1 MTPAETF
8 ERELEIFHTEA
19 ESATQFLYAYLA
31 IHATAA
37 DNRAVFDLLNTAALF
52 WNTNLGALQTATFIV
67 LGRMFDQNSKHN
79 IDRLLGFAQKNAA
92 IFSKAALGIRK
103 QGQSAT
109 PPDWLNDYLA
119 TSYVPKPSDFRRLR
133 ILVKKHRKVYEA
145 RYRDIRHQWFAHKE
159 IADPAAIG
167 ALFAKTNTRELQRL
181 VTFLG
186 SLYDALWELFVNGR
200 KPVLRPRR
208 YSVKEM
214 RTRPTPE
221 RMAKKVQERIT
232 EETARFLQSAATPA
246 NITAVPRMKTRRN
259 RVP

>member
-8 ERELEIFHTEA
+8 ERELEIFRTEA
-19 ESATQFLYAYLA
+19 ESAAQFLYAYLA

-37 DNRAVFDLLNTAALF
+37 DKRAVFDLLNTAALF

-67 LGRMFDQNSKHN
+67 LGRMFDQNSNHN
-79 IDRLLGFAQKNAA
+79 IDRLLGFAQKNPG
-92 IFSKAALGIRK
+92 IFSKVALAIRK

-119 TSYVPKPSDFRRLR
+119 TSYVPKKSDFRRLR
-133 ILVKKHRKVYEA
+133 TLVKKHRKIYEA

-159 IADPAAIG
+159 LADPATIG

-186 SLYDALWELFVNGR
+186 SLYDALCELFVNGR

-221 RMAKKVQERIT
+221 RMANKIQERIT
-232 EETARFLQSAATPA
+232 LETARFLQTTA
-246 NITAVPRMKTRRN
+246 NNPNVASVPRLKRR
-259 RVP
+259 RKMAP